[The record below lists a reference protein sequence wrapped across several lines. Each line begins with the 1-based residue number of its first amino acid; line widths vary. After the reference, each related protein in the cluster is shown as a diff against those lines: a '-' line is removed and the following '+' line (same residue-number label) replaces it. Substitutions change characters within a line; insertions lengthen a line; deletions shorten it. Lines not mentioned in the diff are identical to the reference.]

1 MTTSPVTGFKA
12 ATHELKCRDHQ
23 FEVGQTYTIDGDPI
37 QCERGFHFCAN
48 PLDVWN
54 YYPLIQDD
62 GKLTRYMTVEAVGA
76 VKHDGDKSVTASIAI
91 RAELT
96 LPAFIKSAVDGI
108 ISLCKPAYGVT
119 VASGYDSQL
128 AASGNY
134 SQLAASGHGS
144 QLAASGSYSQLAA
157 SGNYSKLA
165 ASGNYSK
172 LAASG
177 SYSQL
182 AASGNYSKLAASGY
196 DSQLAA
202 SGNYSQLAASGN
214 DSKLAASG
222 NYSKLAIEGTNGVAM
237 SAGNRSTVTGIDG
250 TWVSLAS
257 YDDQGKC
264 NGIATGCIG
273 KGKLKAGR
281 VYRAE
286 AGKFV
291 EVQS

>member
-1 MTTSPVTGFKA
+1 MTNSVTGFKA

-37 QCERGFHFCAN
+37 QCKRGFHFCAN

-96 LPAFIKSAVDGI
+96 LPAFIKAAVDGI
-108 ISLCKPAYGVT
+108 ISLCKPADGVT
-119 VASGYDSQL
+119 IASGY
-128 AASGNY
+128 
-134 SQLAASGHGS
+134 GS
-144 QLAASGSYSQLAA
+144 QLAASGD
-157 SGNYSKLA
+157 
-165 ASGNYSK
+165 
-172 LAASG
+172 G
-177 SYSQL
+177 SL
-182 AASGNYSKLAASGY
+182 LAASGY
-196 DSQLAA
+196 GSRLAA
-202 SGNYSQLAASGN
+202 SGYGSR
-214 DSKLAASG
+214 
-222 NYSKLAIEGTNGVAM
+222 LAIEGTNGVAM
-237 SAGNRSTVTGIDG
+237 SVGNRSTVTGIDG

-257 YDDQGKC
+257 YDENGNC
-264 NGIATGCIG
+264 TGIATGCIG

>member
-1 MTTSPVTGFKA
+1 MTAEPFTGFKA

-37 QCERGFHFCAN
+37 QCKRGFHFCTN

-76 VKHDGDKSVTASIAI
+76 VKHDGDKSVTASIAT

-96 LPAFIKSAVDGI
+96 LPAFIKAAVDGI
-108 ISLCKPAYGVT
+108 IRLCKPSDGVT
-119 VASGYDSQL
+119 

-134 SQLAASGHGS
+134 SQLAASGYGS
-144 QLAASGSYSQLAA
+144 R
-157 SGNYSKLA
+157 
-165 ASGNYSK
+165 
-172 LAASG
+172 
-177 SYSQL
+177 
-182 AASGNYSKLAASGY
+182 LAASGY
-196 DSQLAA
+196 GSR
-202 SGNYSQLAASGN
+202 
-214 DSKLAASG
+214 
-222 NYSKLAIEGTNGVAM
+222 LAIEGTNGVAM
-237 SAGNRSTVTGIDG
+237 SVGNRSTVTGIDG

-257 YDDQGKC
+257 YDENGNC
-264 NGIATGCIG
+264 TGIATGCIG

>member
-1 MTTSPVTGFKA
+1 MRTEPVTGFKA

-37 QCERGFHFCAN
+37 QCKRGFHFCAN

-54 YYPLIQDD
+54 YYPLIQHD

-76 VKHDGDKSVTASIAI
+76 VKHDSDKSVTASIAI

-96 LPAFIKSAVDGI
+96 LPAFIMAAVDGI

-119 VASGYDSQL
+119 TASGDYAKL
-128 AASGNY
+128 AASGY
-134 SQLAASGHGS
+134 GSKLAASGDGSKLAASGDGS
-144 QLAASGSYSQLAA
+144 QLAASGYCSQLAA
-157 SGNYSKLA
+157 SGYGSKLA
-165 ASGNYSK
+165 ASGDRSQLTASGYGSK

-177 SYSQL
+177 DRSQ
-182 AASGNYSKLAASGY
+182 
-196 DSQLAA
+196 
-202 SGNYSQLAASGN
+202 
-214 DSKLAASG
+214 
-222 NYSKLAIEGTNGVAM
+222 LAIEGTNGVAM
-237 SAGNRSTVTGIDG
+237 SAGHRSTVTGVDG

-257 YDDQGKC
+257 YDENGKC

-291 EVQS
+291 EAA